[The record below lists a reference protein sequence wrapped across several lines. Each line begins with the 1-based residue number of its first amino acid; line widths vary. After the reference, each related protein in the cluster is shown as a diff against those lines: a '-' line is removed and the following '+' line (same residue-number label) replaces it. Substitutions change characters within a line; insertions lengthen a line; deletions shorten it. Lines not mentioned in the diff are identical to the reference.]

1 MKKIC
6 VMIAMIAMIAMIC
19 SVFFFSPSNSLAK
32 ESTEQLLESALLNR
46 YYSVIRQVTE
56 DQYECDSVINI
67 KRLGKKD
74 EFVPRFEIMLQFL
87 TFQGAHNPPNDKVTL
102 TLEDNLDHVK
112 IKKVEREKNVSGA
125 IVEKICA
132 RKNEKIKAHSNDL
145 ER

>member
-6 VMIAMIAMIAMIC
+6 VMIAMIC
-19 SVFFFSPSNSLAK
+19 PVFFFSPSNSLAK

-56 DQYECDSVINI
+56 DQYECDSVTNI

-74 EFVPRFEIMLQFL
+74 EFVPRFEVTIQFL

-102 TLEDNLDHVK
+102 TLEDNLDHIK

>member
-1 MKKIC
+1 MKKIF
-6 VMIAMIAMIAMIC
+6 VMIAMIC

-56 DQYECDSVINI
+56 DQYECDSVTNI

-74 EFVPRFEIMLQFL
+74 EFVPRFEVTIQFL
-87 TFQGAHNPPNDKVTL
+87 TFQGAHNPPNDKVKL
-102 TLEDNLDHVK
+102 TLEDNLDHIK

>member
-6 VMIAMIAMIAMIC
+6 VMIAMIC

-56 DQYECDSVINI
+56 DQYECDSVTNI

-74 EFVPRFEIMLQFL
+74 EFVPRFEVTIQFL

-102 TLEDNLDHVK
+102 TLEDNLDHIK

-132 RKNEKIKAHSNDL
+132 RKNKKIKAHSNDL

>member
-6 VMIAMIAMIAMIC
+6 VMIAMIC

-56 DQYECDSVINI
+56 DQYECDAVTNI

-74 EFVPRFEIMLQFL
+74 EFVPKFEVTIQFL

-102 TLEDNLDHVK
+102 TLEDNLDHIK

-132 RKNEKIKAHSNDL
+132 RKKEKIKAHSNDL

>member
-6 VMIAMIAMIAMIC
+6 VMIAMIC

-56 DQYECDSVINI
+56 DQYECDSVTNI

-74 EFVPRFEIMLQFL
+74 EFVPRFEVTIQFL

-102 TLEDNLDHVK
+102 TLEDNLDHIK

-132 RKNEKIKAHSNDL
+132 RKNKSSL
-145 ER
+145 

>member
-6 VMIAMIAMIAMIC
+6 VMIAMIC

-56 DQYECDSVINI
+56 VQYECDSVTNI

-74 EFVPRFEIMLQFL
+74 EFVPRFEVTIQFL

-102 TLEDNLDHVK
+102 TLEDNLDHIK

>member
-1 MKKIC
+1 
-6 VMIAMIAMIAMIC
+6 MIAMIC

-56 DQYECDSVINI
+56 DQYECDSVTNI

-74 EFVPRFEIMLQFL
+74 EFVPRFEVTIQFL

-102 TLEDNLDHVK
+102 TLEDNLDHIK

>member
-6 VMIAMIAMIAMIC
+6 VMIAMIC
-19 SVFFFSPSNSLAK
+19 SVFFFSPSNSSAK

-56 DQYECDSVINI
+56 DQYECDSVTNI

-74 EFVPRFEIMLQFL
+74 EFVPRFEVTIQFL

-102 TLEDNLDHVK
+102 TLEDNLDHIK

>member
-6 VMIAMIAMIAMIC
+6 VMIAMIC

-56 DQYECDSVINI
+56 DQYECDSVTNI

-74 EFVPRFEIMLQFL
+74 EFVPRFEVTIQFL
-87 TFQGAHNPPNDKVTL
+87 TFQGAHNPPNDKVTI
-102 TLEDNLDHVK
+102 TLEDNLDHIK

>member
-6 VMIAMIAMIAMIC
+6 VMIAMIC

-56 DQYECDSVINI
+56 DQYECDSVTNI

-74 EFVPRFEIMLQFL
+74 EFVPKFEVTIQFL

-102 TLEDNLDHVK
+102 TLEDNLDHIK

>member
-1 MKKIC
+1 MC
-6 VMIAMIAMIAMIC
+6 NDCNDMFC
-19 SVFFFSPSNSLAK
+19 FFFSPSNSLAK

-56 DQYECDSVINI
+56 DQYECDSVTNI

-74 EFVPRFEIMLQFL
+74 EFVPRFEVTIQFL

-102 TLEDNLDHVK
+102 TLEDNLDHIK

>member
-6 VMIAMIAMIAMIC
+6 VMLAMIC

-56 DQYECDSVINI
+56 DQYECDSVTNI

-74 EFVPRFEIMLQFL
+74 EFVPRFEVTIQFL

-102 TLEDNLDHVK
+102 TLEDNLDHIR

>member
-6 VMIAMIAMIAMIC
+6 LMIAMIC

-56 DQYECDSVINI
+56 DQYECDSVTNI

-74 EFVPRFEIMLQFL
+74 EFVPRFEVTIQFL

-102 TLEDNLDHVK
+102 TLEDNLDHIK

>member
-6 VMIAMIAMIAMIC
+6 VMIAMIC

-56 DQYECDSVINI
+56 DQYECDSVTNI

-74 EFVPRFEIMLQFL
+74 EFVPRFEVAIQFL

-102 TLEDNLDHVK
+102 TLEDNLDHIK
-112 IKKVEREKNVSGA
+112 IKKVEREKNVSSA

>member
-6 VMIAMIAMIAMIC
+6 VIITMIC
-19 SVFFFSPSNSLAK
+19 AVFFSSPSNSFAK
-32 ESTEQLLESALLNR
+32 ESREQLLESALLNR

-56 DQYECDSVINI
+56 DQHECDSVINI

-74 EFVPRFEIMLQFL
+74 EFVPRFEVTLQFL

-102 TLEDNLDHVK
+102 TLEDHLDHIK
-112 IKKVEREKNVSGA
+112 IKKVEREKNVSSA
-125 IVEKICA
+125 IVEKVCA
-132 RKNEKIKAHSNDL
+132 RVNEKIKAHSNGV

>member
-6 VMIAMIAMIAMIC
+6 VMIAMIC

-56 DQYECDSVINI
+56 DQYECDSVTNI

-74 EFVPRFEIMLQFL
+74 EFIPRFEVTIQFL
-87 TFQGAHNPPNDKVTL
+87 TFQGAHNPPNDQSYTYFGRQFRSHKDK
-102 TLEDNLDHVK
+102 ES
-112 IKKVEREKNVSGA
+112 R
-125 IVEKICA
+125 A
-132 RKNEKIKAHSNDL
+132 RKECFWCYCRKDL
-145 ER
+145 CTKKRKNKGSL

>member
-6 VMIAMIAMIAMIC
+6 VMIAMIC
-19 SVFFFSPSNSLAK
+19 SVFFFSPSNYLAK

-56 DQYECDSVINI
+56 DQYECDSVTNI

-74 EFVPRFEIMLQFL
+74 EFVPRFEVTIQFL

-102 TLEDNLDHVK
+102 TLEDNLDHIK

>member
-1 MKKIC
+1 
-6 VMIAMIAMIAMIC
+6 MIC

-56 DQYECDSVINI
+56 DQHECESVTNI

-74 EFVPRFEIMLQFL
+74 EFIPRFEVTLQFL

>member
-6 VMIAMIAMIAMIC
+6 VMLAMIC

-56 DQYECDSVINI
+56 DQYECDSVTNR

-74 EFVPRFEIMLQFL
+74 EFVPRFEVTIQFL

-102 TLEDNLDHVK
+102 TLEDNLDHIK

>member
-1 MKKIC
+1 MKKIW
-6 VMIAMIAMIAMIC
+6 VMIAMIC

-56 DQYECDSVINI
+56 DQYECDSVTNI

-74 EFVPRFEIMLQFL
+74 EFVPRFEVTIQFL

-102 TLEDNLDHVK
+102 TLEDNLDHIK

>member
-6 VMIAMIAMIAMIC
+6 VMIAMIC

-56 DQYECDSVINI
+56 DQYECDSVTNI

-74 EFVPRFEIMLQFL
+74 EFVPRFEVMIQFL

-102 TLEDNLDHVK
+102 TLEDNLDHIK